1 MENYVLELLNS
12 SNFIWLFLG
21 ALGAGA
27 LTSLAPCSLL
37 SVPLLVGSAVGLS
50 KDLPKERKIKFT
62 LIFSSLFAFGVVV
75 SFSILA
81 FLVAKLGMFLS
92 IAPSWAYIIAGLLAL
107 FFAFYSLGFIG
118 EIDKNR
124 LFSRLIKLRFFG
136 IFLVGVIFGLVST
149 PCASAPLVA
158 IISLASSLGNFEA
171 YILVLVFAFGH
182 SLLLLIAGVSI
193 GFTQKVTSNKIIS
206 IFSSLLTKFFAFVLI
221 AVAIY
226 LFYKGWLGL

>member
-1 MENYVLELLNS
+1 MENYVLELLDSN
-12 SNFIWLFLG
+12 NFIWLFVG

-50 KDLPKERKIKFT
+50 KDLPKEKKVKFT

-149 PCASAPLVA
+149 
-158 IISLASSLGNFEA
+158 
-171 YILVLVFAFGH
+171 
-182 SLLLLIAGVSI
+182 
-193 GFTQKVTSNKIIS
+193 
-206 IFSSLLTKFFAFVLI
+206 
-221 AVAIY
+221 
-226 LFYKGWLGL
+226 